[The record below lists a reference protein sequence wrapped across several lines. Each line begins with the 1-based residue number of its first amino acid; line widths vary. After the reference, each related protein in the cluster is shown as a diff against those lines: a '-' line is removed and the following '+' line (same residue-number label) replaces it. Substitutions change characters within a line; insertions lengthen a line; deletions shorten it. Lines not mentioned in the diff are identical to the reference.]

1 MKKLL
6 LVLAMVFLG
15 SIGYGQDLKI
25 GVRTGLNYYKLLGEL
40 ETNETQSLSAGFH
53 FAITGKYKLTENFAV
68 RTELVYIQKSSLQE
82 YTNNFV
88 TVFNVPSADGA
99 TVIRAVEEGG
109 GKYSLKRTFNI
120 FSIPLHAV
128 YKPTKKFEF
137 FGGLDIDFTAG
148 VIGQGRIEFDNGGTV
163 AEDNNISYNQ
173 TLNFNYSTDQAG
185 QSNVANNDVITI
197 DYDFD
202 NDGERDKILIPKSV
216 SAYLY
221 NESDEGKAY
230 STFDLAL
237 AGGVSYYINP
247 GLYVRATG
255 NYGLLDSSKSAFDHS
270 LQEINLD
277 GSYIFRDD
285 RDNKI
290 GFQVSIGFEF

>member
-6 LVLAMVFLG
+6 LVLAVVFLA
-15 SIGYGQDLKI
+15 SIGYSQDLKI

-40 ETNETQSLSAGFH
+40 ENNETQSLSAGFH
-53 FAITGKYKLTENFAV
+53 FAITGKYKITENFSA
-68 RTELVYIQKSSLQE
+68 RAELVYIQKSSLQE
-82 YTNNFV
+82 YNDNFI
-88 TVFNVPSADGA
+88 TVFNVPSPDGA
-99 TVIRAVEEGG
+99 NIIRAVEEGG
-109 GKYSLKRTFNI
+109 NTYSLKRTFNI

-128 YKPTKKFEF
+128 IKPTKKIEL
-137 FGGLDIDFTAG
+137 FGGVDLDFTAG

-163 AEDNNISYNQ
+163 EEDNNISYNQ
-173 TLNFNYSTDQAG
+173 TLNFNYSTDVAG
-185 QSNVANNDVITI
+185 QANVNNNDVITI

-202 NDGERDKILIPKSV
+202 NDGERDKILLPKSV
-216 SAYLY
+216 SAYFY
-221 NESDEGKAY
+221 NETNEGKAY

-237 AGGVSYYINP
+237 TGGFAYFINP

-255 NYGLLDSSKSAFDHS
+255 NYGLFDSSKSAFDHS

-285 RDNKI
+285 KDNKI
-290 GFQVSIGFEF
+290 GFQVSLGFEF